1 MVRINLKNGYQN
13 KYVNIYSDKKILL
26 IVFSEKRKKIY
37 AHFEMLLLGLFCA
50 GKTSP
55 LSNFF

>member
-26 IVFSEKRKKIY
+26 IVFCEKRKKY
-37 AHFEMLLLGLFCA
+37 MHTSKCFCWDYFEL
-50 GKTSP
+50 
-55 LSNFF
+55 